1 LRIAGLSVVGVRV
14 AVMRL
19 EMMTAAD
26 VELRL
31 RTETDPVMMAE
42 LGGPR
47 PPRDIKR
54 AHAKALVMAAEGR
67 CWPLKVIPDGSASAA
82 GSVAVFESSHEGE
95 TIYEIGW
102 MVLPEFQ
109 HRGIASQA
117 VRAVLDKARAERKFG
132 RIHAFPA
139 VTNGPSNKV
148 CEKNGFANLGACEV
162 GFAGRTLRCYH
173 WRIDLF

>member
-1 LRIAGLSVVGVRV
+1 V
-14 AVMRL
+14 AITVTVMRL
-19 EMMTAAD
+19 EMMTADD

-47 PPRDIKR
+47 PPADIER
-54 AHAKALVMAAEGR
+54 AHARSLAVAAEGR
-67 CWPLKVIPDGSASAA
+67 CWPLKVIPDGSTSTA
-82 GSVAVFESSHEGE
+82 GMVEVFESSHAGE

-109 HRGIASQA
+109 NRGIASQA
-117 VRAVLDKARAERKFG
+117 VRAVLGKARAERTFG

-139 VTNGPSNKV
+139 VTNGPSNKI
-148 CEKNGFANLGACEV
+148 CENNGFAHLGECEFR
-162 GFAGRTLRCYH
+162 FAGRILRSNH
-173 WRIDLF
+173 WQIELF